1 MAKIIYEVYQNKNEH
16 TAAYG
21 KFYARVKNL
30 ESLNTRKLANHIS
43 EHGSI
48 YTPDVVYGVLEKF
61 RSCLLEMLLNS
72 KKVKIEGLGTFYTTI
87 ECAKGGALTK
97 DKFSVNKDI
106 KGLHIRFL
114 PEQEQEQNIS
124 SREFLKQA
132 EFINVESLVKSDEDN
147 GTTGNGSTEN
157 GGSQNQGGGSNGG
170 GTGTVTPDN
179 GGSQNQGSSQ
189 SEATNGS
196 SAQNQ
201 GGNSGSG
208 SNTGGNSGS
217 QSGNTGGNSG
227 SQSGTEGDYR
237 LVIYKYGNGTSTVTD
252 DSEQEI
258 NSNDNVHSGSNVNV
272 SVVSASELEPIVKVN
287 GVRITLTENDGTYT
301 GSFQMPTKGT
311 VLEINSETDEM
322 DFMDQD

>member
-179 GGSQNQGSSQ
+179 GGSQNSGS
-189 SEATNGS
+189 
-196 SAQNQ
+196 QNQ

-311 VLEINSETDEM
+311 VLEINSEPDEWDYTD
-322 DFMDQD
+322 QN